1 MSHSDKQVIYLKIKG
16 LLSIGFTDIV
26 GTVISATFW
35 FLLAS
40 IIEPEELG
48 EIFYFLGIAGLASY
62 ISLIGT
68 ENTIIV
74 YVSKKIKIQS
84 TFNLL
89 SLVVAGVSTLII
101 ILIFSRVDV
110 SLIMLGYVINT
121 LAMGDILGKKNYKSY
136 SKYFILQKFLTL
148 SLGFGFYYLFDVQG
162 IIYALALTYVG
173 YSIRVFKGF
182 KEYKIDFS
190 LLKPRI
196 GFIMNNYSMQLARSS
211 QKDIGKLIIG
221 NLIGFTILGNYA
233 LASQVIGVMSIFTTV
248 VFKYILSYDSNGEE
262 NKKLKQLTVI
272 FSVGI
277 AGVGYF
283 LSPIIIPELFPK
295 YNDSLIAIQIMSL
308 SIIPGTISA
317 IYTSKFLG
325 LEKSRFVLISAIIS
339 WITLIVATIVLG
351 PIWNISGLAIAFV
364 LAQSFEAVSYIIIN
378 KKYKLR

>member
-68 ENTIIV
+68 QNTIIV

-173 YSIRVFKGF
+173 YLIRVFKGF

-233 LASQVIGVMSIFTTV
+233 LASQVIGVMFIFTTV

>member
-233 LASQVIGVMSIFTTV
+233 LASQVIGVMFIFTTV

>member
-173 YSIRVFKGF
+173 YLIRVFKGF

-233 LASQVIGVMSIFTTV
+233 LASQVIGVMFIFTTV

>member
-68 ENTIIV
+68 QNTIIV

-233 LASQVIGVMSIFTTV
+233 LASQVIGVMFIFTTV